1 MDEFVRLLQR
11 QLTVGSNVKIIL
23 KSGQETIGLLTEI
36 GSRYITLE
44 KRGGRP
50 TTLMIDLI
58 GGWEVLDGDA
68 PELATAS
75 SPQNVV
81 TPLMGA
87 MFESKTAI
95 NPPTNEQSVKSPAQV
110 SQVTPVTPTTGLE
123 PEVLKRMYAIEARF
137 DARNQPSKIEVK
149 APDFTVPAE
158 ELKGQHQREAVTEWG
173 RIKQR
178 YEYAARINELGSQYG
193 RIQTIISDSKTLTES
208 FPAAP
213 SLKRHLAYF
222 LYLSGNVQEALKC
235 YKQAGVLSGASSSP
249 GGAGQVTI
257 SPTANDW
264 YNVAALAIKMHND
277 ALACYSLE
285 QAFKYS
291 PISDNTDAWYVYVG
305 LLRKSGNYPLLSKIY
320 EVEGQFIGR
329 NTRNLSQEEE
339 HLLLETCI
347 YLLKCTGKE
356 LMALDLLRSWLRGM
370 SARVLTPEAFKWLTG
385 QVSEAYNSV
394 VSELKAAQVAA
405 AELRI
410 AQSTA
415 MIESS
420 TNGENGKKQQ
430 ASTAP
435 QQLQGYIYTYK
446 IGRNYG
452 FLYGSDGG
460 NYFFHRSA
468 VIDEDLLDR
477 IEELEEPFLRTG
489 EQIPVIFEIAQ
500 GPKGPLAVG
509 VSLYRSVD
517 EIFEMAYAYAD
528 EGEYARAVTQV
539 KRVLTLDPEYPG
551 AKEVYEKWSEYARVV
566 VVPRGSN
573 PYARAKRA
581 LLVEKDL
588 EKAAQLFDVAINEND
603 NTESA
608 IKDLAVLLG
617 RMGHSQEAIN
627 VLERNREKITDQ
639 QSIDNL
645 LIDIYQKTGQYA
657 QALELLEKSMKNAT
671 TRERKAHIL
680 WQMANCHLR
689 QDNFANAERLFREV
703 IDLGFDR
710 RAAQRNIALCLVKQ
724 QKYAD
729 AERILN
735 RILDTSPDA
744 QAAELLEAI
753 SKAKAT
759 GGQSAQIDAIITET
773 TLTDFS
779 TEISG
784 FTQFFLDRCAF
795 QGVRPERVQEKKFDR
810 FVVGNLEDLATRLG
824 TRNPRERSEYYLS
837 AAKIIT
843 MIEEWDDPNQ
853 LYKYLCRSFASRGDA
868 SVIENRPLDAAREW
882 YCEALSVYD
891 GDRSRSKDE
900 QDAVNALVRYLYATL
915 GVGHVPIRPHIPTID
930 ETLEEILRMHPQ
942 REMLFD
948 QITYLMIRS
957 RYAANHLLNRLFARS
972 SFQAMALQY
981 LKSSGIAV
989 PGTGLR
995 QEDFVRLWNELLR
1008 KRFDESRTI
1017 STELRFIAKV
1027 ELTTSSVES
1036 SLRSIGRIRDTGA
1049 HLLFDLDQQR
1059 IRQLQKILET
1069 MLDLCKQFAFEEQE
1083 RFCTQIGSLCQDL
1096 LREIENSPT
1105 KLSVEEIYPIIETT
1119 QKKTREHLEEIYA
1132 GSIPQLTLRLPE
1144 DLELYAPDNNMRIEV
1159 QIVVANRMGCS
1170 PAESLEL
1177 VVQEDGDFFTV
1188 GAQDLKL
1195 DGSLRGGEQKIL
1207 RVPMRVTEQ
1216 ALLSQAFSLP
1226 VYAQYRRRSG
1236 ETQRTS
1242 IENFSIRLYSADQ
1255 FERIENPYIA
1265 HAKGGPVENR
1275 EMFYGRNELIENV
1288 ASAIREA
1295 RTQSKSVVIFGQ
1307 KRAGKSSILHHLKE
1321 ALSTDHDLLI
1331 LDIGNIGSLL
1341 DEHSSVPLLYRILWS
1356 ILTRLEYAIED
1367 EEAKGRSPLNLAFPA
1382 SRDFYSDPSP
1392 LTLFQNIFER
1402 FKRSVTKAES
1412 WSSVRV
1418 VLLIDEFSYIYGQ
1431 IVNGRI
1437 SEDFM
1442 KNWKA
1447 LLQANFFSAVLVGQD
1462 VMPKFKHRFP
1472 NEFGTTQD
1480 ERVSYLSYEHAVHL
1494 IDEPIRIG
1502 GKNGESRY
1510 REKAID
1516 RIVDLT
1522 AGSPFYIQ
1530 IICSRLVEYM
1540 NRKRARLVT
1549 EADVEQVKSELIRGT
1564 NRLDW
1569 GDFDNLVSSGDTAA
1583 DAISDE
1589 DAKKVLSII
1598 AANARTGP
1606 CSRNSI
1612 VSIAS
1617 ETTDVLDKS
1626 ITSASSSP
1634 GGAPPDRVLYTIDA
1648 ILDDLVKRDVLECE
1662 QGQYY
1667 RIRVGLFKEWLI
1679 ANQ

>member
-1 MDEFVRLLQR
+1 MDDLARLLQR
-11 QLTVGSNVKIIL
+11 QLTVGSKVKIIL
-23 KSGQETIGLLTEI
+23 MSGQETVGLLTEI

-44 KRGGRP
+44 KAGGRP

-58 GGWEVLDGDA
+58 GGWEVLDGEA
-68 PELATAS
+68 SESATAPS
-75 SPQNVV
+75 QV
-81 TPLMGA
+81 
-87 MFESKTAI
+87 MFESKSAAS
-95 NPPTNEQSVKSPAQV
+95 PPPQERLVKPV
-110 SQVTPVTPTTGLE
+110 TQVTQMTGLE
-123 PEVLKRMYAIEARF
+123 PEVLKRMFAIEARF
-137 DARNQPSKIEVK
+137 DAQNQPSKVEVK
-149 APDFTVPAE
+149 APNFSVLPE
-158 ELKGQHQREAVTEWG
+158 ELKRHLPREAVTEWG

-193 RIQTIISDSKTLTES
+193 RIQTIISDLKTLTES
-208 FPAAP
+208 FLAAA
-213 SLKRHLAYF
+213 SLKRYLAYF
-222 LYLSGNVQEALKC
+222 LYLSGNRQDALKY
-235 YKQAGVLSGASSSP
+235 YKQA
-249 GGAGQVTI
+249 VTI
-257 SPTANDW
+257 SPTAEDW
-264 YNVAALAIKMHND
+264 YNVAALAIKTNND

-285 QAFKYS
+285 QVFKYS
-291 PISDNTDAWYVYVG
+291 PITDNSDAWYVYVG
-305 LLRKSGNYPLLSKIY
+305 LLRKSGNYSLLEKVTY
-320 EVEGQFIGR
+320 EIDKR
-329 NTRNLSQEEE
+329 TLSQEEE
-339 HLLLETCI
+339 QLLLETCI
-347 YLLKCTGKE
+347 YLLKYSGKE
-356 LMALDLLRSWLRGM
+356 TMAADRLRSWLGGM
-370 SARVLTPEAFKWLTG
+370 SARVLLPEVFKWLDG
-385 QVSEAYNSV
+385 GDKSDAYNSV
-394 VSELKAAQVAA
+394 VSELKAALVAA
-405 AELRI
+405 AELKA
-410 AQSTA
+410 AQSTVV
-415 MIESS
+415 IEAS
-420 TNGENGKKQQ
+420 TNGENGSRGPIHWPVTH
-430 ASTAP
+430 APTAP

-477 IEELEEPFLRTG
+477 IEELEEPFLRSG

-528 EGEYARAVTQV
+528 EGEYAKAVTQV

-551 AKEVYEKWSEYARVV
+551 ASGVYEKWSEYARVA

-588 EKAAQLFDVAINEND
+588 EKAAQLFDTAIHEND

-627 VLERNREKITDQ
+627 VLEHNREKISDQ

-645 LIDIYQKTGQYA
+645 LIDIYQKTSQYA
-657 QALELLEKSMKNAT
+657 QALELLERSMKNAT

-689 QDNFANAERLFREV
+689 QDNFAHAERLFREV

-795 QGVRPERVQEKKFDR
+795 QGVVPSRVQEKKFDR

-837 AAKIIT
+837 AARIIS
-843 MIEEWDDPNQ
+843 MNEEVTDDPNQ

-981 LKSSGIAV
+981 LKSRGIDVLDKSALY
-989 PGTGLR
+989 GTGLR
-995 QEDFVRLWNELLR
+995 QEDFIRLWNELLR

-1017 STELRFIAKV
+1017 STELRFIARV
-1027 ELTTSSVES
+1027 ELTTYSVEG
-1036 SLRSIGRIRDTGA
+1036 SLRSIARIRDIGV

-1059 IRQLQKILET
+1059 MRHLHKILET

-1083 RFCTQIGSLCQDL
+1083 RFCTQIGSLCEAM

-1105 KLSVEEIYPIIETT
+1105 KLSVEEIYPIVETI

-1132 GSIPQLTLRLPE
+1132 GSVPQLTLRLPE
-1144 DLELYAPDNNMRIEV
+1144 DLELYAPDAQMRIEV

-1177 VVQEDGDFFTV
+1177 VVQEDDGDFFAV
-1188 GAQDLKL
+1188 GAQELSL

-1236 ETQRTS
+1236 ETQRTA
-1242 IENFSIRLYSADQ
+1242 IENFAIRLYSADQ

-1275 EMFYGRNELIENV
+1275 EMFYGRNELIGNV

-1321 ALSTDHDLLI
+1321 ALSTDPDLLI

-1382 SRDFYSDPSP
+1382 GRDFYNDPDP

-1402 FKRSVTKAES
+1402 FKRSVGRVPIDRARTES
-1412 WSSVRV
+1412 WSGVRV

-1462 VMPKFKHRFP
+1462 VMPRFKHRFP

-1480 ERVSYLSYEHAVHL
+1480 ERVSYLKYEDAVHL

-1569 GDFDNLVSSGDTAA
+1569 DDFDNLVSSGDTEAC
-1583 DAISDE
+1583 AISED
-1589 DAKKVLSII
+1589 DAKKALSII
-1598 AANARTGP
+1598 AANTRTGP

-1612 VSIAS
+1612 VSAAS
-1617 ETTDVLDKS
+1617 ETT
-1626 ITSASSSP
+1626 
-1634 GGAPPDRVLYTIDA
+1634 APIDA
-1648 ILDDLVKRDVLECE
+1648 ILDDLVKREVLECE

-1667 RIRVGLFKEWLI
+1667 RIRIGLFKEWLI